1 MPNRAKQAKAKAK
14 TRVKGSL
21 GRSIL
26 KSSIKNTL
34 SLSLS
39 LVPTMDSFAW
49 AAVSQTP
56 GLAGGGA
63 AGSDRQGGGFLP
75 SMAGFHLPP
84 PACLEHFS
92 VDSGLVERA
101 GRSPCFGAAN
111 GTATTASASN
121 ITLEGASA
129 HRSKV
134 AGGSS
139 SVSGVHDEAGTGDC
153 SSGGPEPDSKNMK
166 RSNEVGVH

>member
-1 MPNRAKQAKAKAK
+1 
-14 TRVKGSL
+14 
-21 GRSIL
+21 
-26 KSSIKNTL
+26 
-34 SLSLS
+34 
-39 LVPTMDSFAW
+39 MDSFAW

-56 GLAGGGA
+56 GLAAAGAVSDGRGGGL
-63 AGSDRQGGGFLP
+63 FP
-75 SMAGFHLPP
+75 PMAGFHLPP
-84 PACLEHFS
+84 PAGLGHFS
-92 VDSGLVERA
+92 LDSGLVERA
-101 GRSPCFGAAN
+101 GCSPCFGAAN
-111 GTATTASASN
+111 GTTTTASASN
-121 ITLEGASA
+121 ITLEGASG